1 MNHDRAIRAL
11 TLQHH
16 LHVGGT
22 PAIPSYDDGS
32 SRRPHPTYAATRGNA
47 GPRWLRPRR
56 RR

>member
-1 MNHDRAIRAL
+1 MTHDRAIRAL

-22 PAIPSYDDGS
+22 PAVPSYDDGS
-32 SRRPHPTYAATRGNA
+32 SRRPHPTYQPTRAAHA
-47 GPRWLRPRR
+47 PRWFRSRR